1 MKVKEVVQIVLKG
14 LFKVQDVAEQKIKE
28 LAKSELNNTEK
39 KAQLDAFIVEFIQ
52 TNIIQP
58 INFLGFDM
66 IVEPRIKELL
76 EKYIPE
82 NTQKIY
88 DLMKNKFDL

>member
-14 LFKVQDVAEQKIKE
+14 LFKVQEIAEQKIKE
-28 LAKSELNNTEK
+28 LASAELNNAEK
-39 KAQLDAFIVEFIQ
+39 KAQLDEFVIEFIQ
-52 TNIIQP
+52 TNIVQP

-66 IVEPRIKELL
+66 IVEPKIKELL

-82 NTQKIY
+82 NTQKIF
-88 DLMKNKFDL
+88 DLMKNKFEL